1 MGSTEKSKK
10 KFKDTVLG
18 KFVISKVPDALELVG
33 DLLPDQGVLG
43 VVKRLVDKLPD
54 SEVTPADKAV
64 IHDKITELY
73 ALETADRDSAR
84 KREADIK
91 KAGGFDI
98 MFNLTG
104 LVGLGVFTF
113 MVYAI
118 TSLEIPHEN
127 KEIWIHLIGICEGI
141 VLSIFGYFYG
151 SAVKK

>member
-1 MGSTEKSKK
+1 MASTGKNK
-10 KFKDTVLG
+10 KFKETALG

-33 DLLPDQGVLG
+33 DLLPDQGVMG
-43 VVKRLVDKLPD
+43 VVKRLVDKTPD
-54 SEVTPADKAV
+54 VQIAPEDKAA

-84 KREADIK
+84 KREASIK

-104 LVGLGVFTF
+104 IVGLAIFTF

-118 TSLEIPHEN
+118 TSMEIPHEN
-127 KEIWIHLIGICEGI
+127 KEIWIHLIGITEGI
-141 VLSIFGYFYG
+141 VLSIFGYFFG

>member
-1 MGSTEKSKK
+1 MASTGKK
-10 KFKDTVLG
+10 KFKETALG

-33 DLLPDQGVLG
+33 DLLPDQGVMG
-43 VVKRLVDKLPD
+43 VVKRLVDKTPD
-54 SEVTPADKAV
+54 VQIAPEDKAA

-84 KREADIK
+84 RREASIK

-104 LVGLGVFTF
+104 IVGLAIFTF

-118 TSLEIPHEN
+118 TSMEIPHEN
-127 KEIWIHLIGICEGI
+127 KEIWIHLIGITEGI
-141 VLSIFGYFYG
+141 VLSIFGYFFG

>member
-1 MGSTEKSKK
+1 MSKSTGKK
-10 KFKDTVLG
+10 KFKETALG

-33 DLLPDQGVLG
+33 DLLPDQGVMG
-43 VVKRLVDKLPD
+43 VVKRLVDKTPD
-54 SEVTPADKAV
+54 VQIAPEDKAA

-84 KREADIK
+84 KREASIK
-91 KAGGFDI
+91 KDGGIDI

-104 LVGLGVFTF
+104 VVGLGIFTF

-118 TSLEIPHEN
+118 TSMEIPHEN
-127 KEIWIHLIGICEGI
+127 KEIWIHLIGITEGI
-141 VLSIFGYFYG
+141 VLSIFGYFFG

>member
-1 MGSTEKSKK
+1 M
-10 KFKDTVLG
+10 
-18 KFVISKVPDALELVG
+18 PDALELVG
-33 DLLPDQGVLG
+33 DLLPDQGVMG
-43 VVKRLVDKLPD
+43 VVKRLVDKTPD
-54 SEVTPADKAV
+54 VQIAPEDKAA

-84 KREADIK
+84 KREASIK

-104 LVGLGVFTF
+104 IVGLAIFTF

-118 TSLEIPHEN
+118 TSMEIPHEN
-127 KEIWIHLIGICEGI
+127 KEIWIHLIGITEGI
-141 VLSIFGYFYG
+141 VLSIFGYFFG

>member
-1 MGSTEKSKK
+1 MASTGKK
-10 KFKDTVLG
+10 KFKETALG

-33 DLLPDQGVLG
+33 DLLPDQGVMG
-43 VVKRLVDKLPD
+43 VVKRLVDKTPD
-54 SEVTPADKAV
+54 VQIAPEDKAA

-84 KREADIK
+84 KREASIK
-91 KAGGFDI
+91 KTGGFDI

-104 LVGLGVFTF
+104 IVGLAIFTF

-118 TSLEIPHEN
+118 TSMEIPHEN
-127 KEIWIHLIGICEGI
+127 KEIWIHLIGITEGI
-141 VLSIFGYFYG
+141 VLSIFGYFFG

>member
-1 MGSTEKSKK
+1 MSESTGKK
-10 KFKDTVLG
+10 KFKETALG

-33 DLLPDQGVLG
+33 DLLPDQGVMG
-43 VVKRLVDKLPD
+43 VVKRLVDKTPD
-54 SEVTPADKAV
+54 VQIAPEDKAA

-84 KREADIK
+84 KREASIK
-91 KAGGFDI
+91 KDGGFDI

-104 LVGLGVFTF
+104 VVGLGIFTF

-118 TSLEIPHEN
+118 TSMEIPHEN
-127 KEIWIHLIGICEGI
+127 KEIWIHLIGITEGI
-141 VLSIFGYFYG
+141 VLSIFGYFFG

>member
-1 MGSTEKSKK
+1 MTDNKK
-10 KFKDTVLG
+10 KFKETALG

-33 DLLPDQGVLG
+33 DLLPDQGVMG
-43 VVKRLVDKLPD
+43 VVKRLVDKTPD
-54 SEVTPADKAV
+54 VQIAPEDKAA

-84 KREADIK
+84 KREASIK

-104 LVGLGVFTF
+104 VVGLAIFTF

-118 TSLEIPHEN
+118 TSMEIPHEN
-127 KEIWIHLIGICEGI
+127 KEIWIHLIGITEGI
-141 VLSIFGYFYG
+141 VLSIFGYFFG

>member
-1 MGSTEKSKK
+1 MTDNKK
-10 KFKDTVLG
+10 KFKETALG

-33 DLLPDQGVLG
+33 DLLPDQGVMG
-43 VVKRLVDKLPD
+43 VVKRLVDKTPD
-54 SEVTPADKAV
+54 VQIAPEDKAA

-84 KREADIK
+84 KREASIK
-91 KAGGFDI
+91 KEGGFDI

-104 LVGLGVFTF
+104 FVGLAIFTF

-118 TSLEIPHEN
+118 TSMEIPHEN
-127 KEIWIHLIGICEGI
+127 KEIWIHLIGITEGI
-141 VLSIFGYFYG
+141 VLSIFGYFFG

>member
-1 MGSTEKSKK
+1 MTDNKK
-10 KFKDTVLG
+10 KFKETALG

-33 DLLPDQGVLG
+33 DLLPDQGVMG
-43 VVKRLVDKLPD
+43 VVKRLVDKTPD
-54 SEVTPADKAV
+54 VQIAPEDKAA

-84 KREADIK
+84 KREASIK
-91 KAGGFDI
+91 KEGGFDI

-104 LVGLGVFTF
+104 VVGLGIFTF

-118 TSLEIPHEN
+118 TSMEIPHEN
-127 KEIWIHLIGICEGI
+127 KEIWIHLIGITEGI
-141 VLSIFGYFYG
+141 VLSIFGYFFG